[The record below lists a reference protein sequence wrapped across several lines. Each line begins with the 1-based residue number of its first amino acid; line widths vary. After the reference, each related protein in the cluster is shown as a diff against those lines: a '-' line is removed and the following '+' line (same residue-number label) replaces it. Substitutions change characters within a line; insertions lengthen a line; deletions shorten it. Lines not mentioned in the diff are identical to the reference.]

1 MARESSLFRQ
11 LVEWPSRAHSDT
23 EPSRPTRVGVTNEIT
38 NKHHGPASR
47 TSGGS
52 GPLDPRHAVLLCALR
67 LQKKRLA
74 RPPRKDSARRQVG
87 SELS

>member
-38 NKHHGPASR
+38 NKHPEPGLVVLVPSTLVMLYCCAPCGSKKKASR
-47 TSGGS
+47 
-52 GPLDPRHAVLLCALR
+52 A
-67 LQKKRLA
+67 
-74 RPPRKDSARRQVG
+74 PPTQR
-87 SELS
+87 